1 MRRAILGAA
10 SAVAFASPAV
20 AADLPVSPYGEGPSY
35 EQEAQP
41 YEYRTAP
48 PVVVE
53 QSPPVVVRRPVFV
66 APPPVVIEEY
76 PAYAAPPVYAGPPV
90 YAYAGSGWHGG
101 WGHRGHFRG
110 RW

>member
-1 MRRAILGAA
+1 MRKAILSVA
-10 SAVAFASPAV
+10 SALALSTPAV
-20 AADLPVSPYGEGPSY
+20 AADLPVPPFSEGPSY

-41 YEYRTAP
+41 YEYRAAP

-53 QSPPVVVRRPVFV
+53 ESAPVVVRRPVFV
-66 APPPVVIEEY
+66 APPVVVEEY

-90 YAYAGSGWHGG
+90 YAYAGPAWHRG